1 MIKVV
6 LADDQSILREGI
18 KKILEQDKDIKV
30 VGCAKNGKE
39 AFKLCQQ
46 FMPHVVLM
54 DIEMPICDGVE
65 GTKLIKTMSSNIKVV
80 MLTVFNDDERI
91 QSALNY
97 GADGYLLK
105 DIDEE
110 ELILSVKGVAA
121 GLGIMHRDTYNNV
134 VKKINS
140 YSKISIIENNGL
152 NVFLSEREKS
162 IIKLIVDGKSTNEI
176 AKILH
181 LSEGSIRNA
190 ISGILKK
197 LDLKD
202 RTQLGIFAVKNDIV

>member
-1 MIKVV
+1 M

-39 AFKLCQQ
+39 ALKLCQQ

-54 DIEMPICDGVE
+54 DIEMPKCDGVE
-65 GTKLIKTMSSNIKVV
+65 GTKLIKTMFSNIKVV

-91 QSALNY
+91 QNALNY

-121 GLGIMHRDTYNNV
+121 GLGIMHKDTYNNV

-140 YSKISIIENNGL
+140 YSKISIIENKGL

-162 IIKLIVDGKSTNEI
+162 IIRLIVDGKSTNEI

>member
-152 NVFLSEREKS
+152 NVFLSEREKY
-162 IIKLIVDGKSTNEI
+162 N
-176 AKILH
+176 
-181 LSEGSIRNA
+181 
-190 ISGILKK
+190 
-197 LDLKD
+197 
-202 RTQLGIFAVKNDIV
+202 